1 MKKILGIVF
10 AVVIALGVSGCSSE
24 SKKDESKSYN
34 ISEPTKIFSVSD
46 YAYTLDGKPAVSIM
60 FGSSETKYVNL
71 TILKQNLK
79 EGAVIDSTKGTV
91 SKKISIS
98 FSLEGVSFLL
108 HGKVPASYVKLK
120 IESIDQTKQEAI
132 IAIDA
137 KLFTANGESSVNI
150 KDKIVLSG
158 ENFINLMKQI

>member
-10 AVVIALGVSGCSSE
+10 AVVTALGIGGCSSE

-46 YAYTLDGKPAVSIM
+46 YSYTLGGKPAVSIM
-60 FGSSETKYVNL
+60 FGPSKTTFINL
-71 TILKQNLK
+71 TILKQDLK
-79 EGAVIDSTKGTV
+79 EGSVIDSTKGNV

-98 FSLEGVSFLL
+98 FLLEGVSFTLR
-108 HGKVPASYVKLK
+108 GKVPASYVKLK
-120 IESIDQTKQEAI
+120 IESLDRTKQEAI
-132 IAIDA
+132 ISIDA
-137 KLFTANGESSVNI
+137 KLFTDNGGSSVDI
-150 KDKIVLSG
+150 KNKIVLSG